1 MLTPL
6 QSIIPGINVSNLVG
20 LEEISKGY
28 TGGPLANGSM
38 STHPKKFAW
47 QFFSGSDYL
56 VEAAKSFEGQV
67 VVDLGAGENLD
78 GYILANIA
86 GANSY
91 IAVEPWNIQELYR
104 KMADQEK
111 LKGDPELNKKIEKMH
126 KFIGTIPSY
135 DKDLVKRIQERM
147 QAHLKGEFRTIPTS
161 VAAEDILTFLR
172 RLPTDSVSLL
182 ACGIDRCMIGN
193 DEYAFQVEEEITRTL
208 NPKGAY
214 LGMCSRFQPS
224 RLRKDEAAS
233 DKNFFEKFTI

>member
-6 QSIIPGINVSNLVG
+6 QSIIPGVNISNLVS

-38 STHPKKFAW
+38 STHPRKFAW
-47 QFFSGSDYL
+47 QFFKGSDYL
-56 VEAAKSFEGQV
+56 VEAAKSFEGQI

-86 GANSY
+86 GAQSY
-91 IAVEPWNIQELYR
+91 IAVEPWNIQRLYPLLS
-104 KMADQEK
+104 DNEK
-111 LKGDPELNKKIEKMH
+111 LKGDPEINGMIESMMR
-126 KFIGTIPSY
+126 FIGTIPSY
-135 DKDLVKRIQERM
+135 DKDLVKRIQERV
-147 QAHLKGEFRTIPTS
+147 QAHLKGGPRTIPTS

-193 DEYAFQVEEEITRTL
+193 DEYASQVEEEITRTL

-214 LGMCSRFQPS
+214 LGMCSRFRPS
-224 RLRKDEAAS
+224 GLRKDEAAS